1 MIRSIH
7 DTAPHRRPAPEARD
21 ESAGPALSVR
31 GLTVSYGD
39 RPVLRSVSFDVP
51 RGKLIGIV
59 GPNGA
64 GKSTLLKAMLGLLEP
79 NVGTIRIHG
88 HPIEQSRNRVAYVPQ
103 TEAVDWDFPVTVLDV
118 VQMGRYG
125 RLGLLGRPR
134 REDRRAAL
142 RALTQ
147 VSMNEFVGRHI
158 RQLSGGQQK
167 RVFIARALCQEAEI
181 LLLDEPFAGVDA
193 ATEQAIFE
201 LMDRLTSEGRTLI
214 VVNHD
219 LSVLNRFDLVL
230 LLNQQVVAFGPT
242 ESTVTD
248 ANLRRTY
255 GGRLTLLD
263 RADAALASPDL
274 RGGSKGVGRAPV
286 SPDSNA
292 TKPS

>member
-1 MIRSIH
+1 MIQLAQDHSIETAAPGISH
-7 DTAPHRRPAPEARD
+7 APPSDTA
-21 ESAGPALSVR
+21 PALSVR
-31 GLTVSYGD
+31 ALTVSYGD

-51 RGKLIGIV
+51 RGKLVGIV

-64 GKSTLLKAMLGLLEP
+64 GKSTLLKAMLGLIEP
-79 NVGTIRIHG
+79 NGGSVRVYGKPVGEARA
-88 HPIEQSRNRVAYVPQ
+88 EVAYVPQ
-103 TEAVDWDFPVTVLDV
+103 TEAVDWDFPVTVFDV
-118 VQMGRYG
+118 VLMGRYG
-125 RLGLLGRPR
+125 RLGLFGRPKAV
-134 REDRRAAL
+134 DRRAAL
-142 RALTQ
+142 RALSQ
-147 VSMNEFVGRHI
+147 VSMGEFVNRHI

-201 LMDRLTSEGRTLI
+201 LMDRLTGEGKTLI

-219 LSVLNRFDLVL
+219 LSVLDKFDLVL

-242 ESTVTD
+242 DRTITD

-263 RADAALASPDL
+263 RADTALGNVRS
-274 RGGSKGVGRAPV
+274 RIG
-286 SPDSNA
+286 
-292 TKPS
+292 

>member
-1 MIRSIH
+1 
-7 DTAPHRRPAPEARD
+7 
-21 ESAGPALSVR
+21 LSVR
-31 GLTVSYGD
+31 ALTVSYGK

-64 GKSTLLKAMLGLLEP
+64 GKSTLLKAMLGLIEP
-79 NVGTIRIHG
+79 NGGSVRIYGQPVGNCRDK
-88 HPIEQSRNRVAYVPQ
+88 VAYVPQ
-103 TEAVDWDFPVTVLDV
+103 TEAVDWDFPVTALDV
-118 VQMGRYG
+118 VLMGRYG
-125 RLGLLGRPR
+125 RLGMFGRPKSA
-134 REDRRAAL
+134 DRQAAM

-147 VSMNEFVGRHI
+147 VSMESFVNRHI

-201 LMDRLTSEGRTLI
+201 LMDKLTSEGKTLI

-219 LSVLNRFDLVL
+219 LSVLDRFDLVL
-230 LLNQQVVAFGPT
+230 LLNQQVVAYGPT
-242 ESTVTD
+242 ETTVTD

-263 RADAALASPDL
+263 RADAALNQA
-274 RGGSKGVGRAPV
+274 RIG
-286 SPDSNA
+286 N
-292 TKPS
+292 